1 MDSERP
7 DPEDWREW
15 RRMQAWRLKQLGWKQ
30 RQIAVALGV
39 TEGAVSRWVATACS
53 EGPAALLA
61 RPHLGPGTVKIVGFR
76 GKLGLSKRRNLLRY
90 SPTWKDPYFTDGAA
104 HGRSLGGKAERN
116 HLVSQPLAGTR
127 AGVREKPRS
136 LEGEVQDVAG
146 AAQGFPH
153 RSAGSASFARSVASQ
168 GGGPGTGN
176 QPTACPVAAA
186 SRAVPPRAE
195 PAVTTGPDPAFE
207 LIPPRHQLGLV
218 QVLLML
224 GWVLR
229 GMSLRG
235 TCSALDWMHE
245 MDVEWGFNFP
255 VPHCTTVRLWLL
267 RLGYHKLHWPKEQA
281 SDWVWIIDHSN
292 QIGKEKCLVILG
304 VRVSQLPPPGEEYPL
319 RLAQMEPIELEPVT
333 VSDKEVVYRQLEAN
347 VAKTGAPRAIIADH
361 GGDLAGGVELFCQA
375 HPETVDMDDISHKTA
390 CLLKARLERD
400 EQWKAF
406 AAKAGQTKCNIQQTE
421 WAFLVPPSQRSKAR
435 YMNLGPLIAWGANTL
450 AIIDNPGPEVLRYGT
465 VERLEEKLGWL
476 RQFREP
482 LKGWSEMEQTI
493 DVTVDFVRTE
503 GLYRG
508 AAKDLRKRLG
518 KLSVGQNAAQL
529 GKDLTKFVAAEAKQ
543 LRRGERLPACS
554 EVIETCFGKFKT
566 LEREQAKGGFTGLLL
581 ALAACVAERT
591 QEVVHEALRKTKT
604 RDVIAWIKSRLGN
617 TLASKRRNA
626 YQAVAA
632 SVSDA
637 NESKGETK
645 SEGSPLPA
653 VA

>member
-1 MDSERP
+1 
-7 DPEDWREW
+7 
-15 RRMQAWRLKQLGWKQ
+15 
-30 RQIAVALGV
+30 
-39 TEGAVSRWVATACS
+39 
-53 EGPAALLA
+53 
-61 RPHLGPGTVKIVGFR
+61 
-76 GKLGLSKRRNLLRY
+76 
-90 SPTWKDPYFTDGAA
+90 
-104 HGRSLGGKAERN
+104 
-116 HLVSQPLAGTR
+116 
-127 AGVREKPRS
+127 
-136 LEGEVQDVAG
+136 
-146 AAQGFPH
+146 
-153 RSAGSASFARSVASQ
+153 
-168 GGGPGTGN
+168 
-176 QPTACPVAAA
+176 
-186 SRAVPPRAE
+186 
-195 PAVTTGPDPAFE
+195 
-207 LIPPRHQLGLV
+207 
-218 QVLLML
+218 ML

-245 MDVEWGFNFP
+245 MDVEWGFHFP

-267 RLGYHKLHWPKEQA
+267 RLGYHKLHRPKEQA
-281 SDWVWIIDHSN
+281 PDWVWIIDHSN

-375 HPETVDMDDISHKTA
+375 HPETVGIDDISHKAA

-435 YMNLGPLIAWGANTL
+435 YMNLGPLIAWGVKTL
-450 AIIDNPGPEVLRYGT
+450 AILDNPGPEVLRYGT

-591 QEVVHEALRKTKT
+591 QEVVHEALLKTKT